1 MAIFCAIVPD
11 RCQIRR
17 SRKRIIKGAWKT
29 TSAIRGLTLD
39 NSRFEWNVMH
49 KFDLPNE
56 AATIALA
63 RSLAPALLDG
73 GVVYLRGELGTGKTT
88 FARALLRAMGVGERV
103 KSPTYSLLERYFV
116 NGRDAFH
123 LDLYRIADAGE
134 LEWLGLDE
142 LDGRETIVLVEWPER
157 GRGAL
162 PKADLEI
169 TLEHDGQ
176 GRSVLLAAASMR
188 GQHWLESIKPVAGRA
203 GR

>member
-1 MAIFCAIVPD
+1 MEE
-11 RCQIRR
+11 
-17 SRKRIIKGAWKT
+17 

-39 NSRFEWNVMH
+39 YSHFEWNVMH
-49 KFDLPNE
+49 QFDLPNE

-63 RSLAPALLDG
+63 RNLAPALLDG
-73 GVVYLRGELGTGKTT
+73 GVVYLRGELGAGKTT

-103 KSPTYSLLERYFV
+103 KSPTYSLLERYLV

-142 LDGRETIVLVEWPER
+142 LDAPGAIVLVEWPER

-162 PKADLEI
+162 PKPDLEI
-169 TLEHDGQ
+169 TLEHQGQ
-176 GRSVLLAAASMR
+176 GRSACLGAASPR
-188 GQHWLESIKPVAGRA
+188 GSSWIAGIEA
-203 GR
+203 